1 MNLII
6 HLRTKEIFNYKQLKT
21 NKMKKT
27 KRKRIHKI
35 YGTPLF
41 NTSVEYRIKQVINQL
56 MNVQPTLKTA

>member
-1 MNLII
+1 
-6 HLRTKEIFNYKQLKT
+6 
-21 NKMKKT
+21 MKKQ